1 MSNIKDIVEQV
12 REIPSPRCWESIASQ
27 LPAAGATIGGG
38 AAATTAKSTIAAGK
52 LAAIIGSAAA
62 VVTVVTVATVSLLK
76 NEPVSENQSS
86 AENPT
91 QIVITE
97 SISTDNTEI
106 YLVESEIETQ
116 NPNLNQPLA
125 GNTNEKA
132 NSVVT
137 NSSTPASSTETTPTS
152 ANTTQ
157 TNPTIPT
164 NSTANLVSLPSPTP
178 SSNTQNSTV
187 NTNTQISQSNNK
199 PENNTDKAEETL
211 PETNVNPEDFG
222 YSRPV
227 VIEIPNVFTPNG
239 DGVNDLFVIN
249 GIEHCDKRLL
259 IVKNQKGETVFQNNR
274 YDNSWDGTNLPDGSY
289 YYQFMYSINNINE
302 VRKGIV
308 LIRR

>member
-27 LPAAGATIGGG
+27 LAAAGATVGGG
-38 AAATTAKSTIAAGK
+38 AAATTAKSTMAAGK

-91 QIVITE
+91 QIIVTD
-97 SISTDNTEI
+97 SILKDNTEI
-106 YLVESEIETQ
+106 YLVESEIATQ
-116 NPNLNQPLA
+116 KPNLNQTLA
-125 GNTNEKA
+125 GNANEKA

-137 NSSTPASSTETTPTS
+137 SSSTPASSTVTTPAS
-152 ANTTQ
+152 VNNIQ

-164 NSTANLVSLPSPTP
+164 NSSPSLVSTPAP
-178 SSNTQNSTV
+178 SSNTQNPTV
-187 NTNTQISQSNNK
+187 NTNTQTNQSHNK
-199 PENNTDKAEETL
+199 AEKNTDKAEEYL
-211 PETNVNPEDFG
+211 PETNDNPEDFG

-259 IVKNQKGETVFQNNR
+259 IVKNQKGETVFQSNR
-274 YDNSWDGTNLPDGSY
+274 YDNNWDGTNLPDGSY
-289 YYQFMYSINNINE
+289 FYQFMYSINNINE

>member
-27 LPAAGATIGGG
+27 LAAAGATVGGG
-38 AAATTAKSTIAAGK
+38 AAATTAKSTMAAGK

-91 QIVITE
+91 QIIVTD
-97 SISTDNTEI
+97 SILKDNTEI
-106 YLVESEIETQ
+106 YLVESEIATQ
-116 NPNLNQPLA
+116 KPNLNQTLA
-125 GNTNEKA
+125 GNANEKA

-137 NSSTPASSTETTPTS
+137 SSSTPASSTETTPAS
-152 ANTTQ
+152 VNNIQ
-157 TNPTIPT
+157 TNPTIHT
-164 NSTANLVSLPSPTP
+164 NSSPSLVSTPAP
-178 SSNTQNSTV
+178 SSNTQNPTV
-187 NTNTQISQSNNK
+187 NTNTQTSQSHNK
-199 PENNTDKAEETL
+199 AEKNTDKTEEYL
-211 PETNVNPEDFG
+211 PETNDNPEDFG

-259 IVKNQKGETVFQNNR
+259 IVKNQKGETVFQSNL
-274 YDNSWDGTNLPDGSY
+274 YDNNWDGTNLPDGSY
-289 YYQFMYSINNINE
+289 FYQFMYSINNINE